1 MGFVSQPLSV
11 PLTERMLDS
20 AAGLRRGGSA
30 DSDAWGAIR
39 ELHQQIGGRA
49 TAFVL
54 VFCAATYDR
63 AEMARALAH
72 FFGDTPVFGC
82 TTAGEITP
90 FGYISGGVS
99 GIAFPSSE
107 FTVAATLFEG
117 LSRFDTAATIE
128 QTRAL
133 IDRLDTI
140 GPRAPAVGRFAL
152 LLIDGMS
159 VREEQLVSAVGN
171 TLAGIPL
178 LGGSA
183 GDGLDF
189 GTCHVIHRG
198 RFVTDAAALL
208 LVQTARRF
216 SVFKTEHFVATD
228 RKMVVT
234 GADLDRRRVYEIN
247 GEPAA
252 LEYARLLGLSD
263 QPLTPRIFAAHPVM
277 VRVGGQYHVRA
288 IQRVNPDNS
297 LTFFCAIDEGLVL
310 TLAESVDILENLHE
324 LFERL
329 DREVGKPELVIGCDC
344 VLRNLEL
351 EERQLKRAVSNLF
364 VEHRMVGF
372 CTYGEQYMSMHVNQT
387 LTGIAIGAR

>member
-1 MGFVSQPLSV
+1 VDRIGID
-11 PLTERMLDS
+11 T
-20 AAGLRRGGSA
+20 LRRGGSA
-30 DSDAWGAIR
+30 NPDAFAAIA
-39 ELHQQIGGRA
+39 EFHGQVTGPPA
-49 TAFVL
+49 AFVL
-54 VFCAATYDR
+54 LFCAASYDR
-63 AEMARALAH
+63 AAITAALHH

-90 FGYISGGVS
+90 FGYISGGIS
-99 GIAFPSSE
+99 GIAFPAAE
-107 FTVAATLFEG
+107 FRVAAALFER
-117 LSRFDTAATIE
+117 LNTLDTAATIA

-133 IDRLDTI
+133 MAALDDS
-140 GPRAPAVGRFAL
+140 GPPFAGTPPQSRRFAL
-152 LLIDGMS
+152 LLVDGLS
-159 VREEQLVSAVGN
+159 VREEQLVSAIGN
-171 TLAGIPL
+171 TLVGVPL

-189 GTCHVIHRG
+189 GTCWVLHRG
-198 RFVTDAAALL
+198 RFVTNGAVLL
-208 LVQTARRF
+208 LAETARRF
-216 SVFKTEHFVATD
+216 TVFKTEHFIPSD

-234 GADLDRRRVYEIN
+234 GADLERRRVHEIN

-252 LEYARLLGLSD
+252 LEYARLLGLAD
-263 QPLTPRIFAAHPVM
+263 EPLSPRVFAAHPVM

-310 TLAESVDILENLHE
+310 TLAESVDILENLHQ

-329 DREVGKPELVIGCDC
+329 DAEVGPPDLVIGCDC

-351 EERQLKRAVSNLF
+351 EERQLKPAVSRLF
-364 VEHRMVGF
+364 VERRVVGF
-372 CTYGEQYMSMHVNQT
+372 CTYGEQFMSMHVNQT

>member
-1 MGFVSQPLSV
+1 MPLATRAPTSV
-11 PLTERMLDS
+11 DHV
-20 AAGLRRGGSA
+20 GLRRGGSA
-30 DSDAWGAIR
+30 DPDAWGAIA
-39 ELHQQIGGRA
+39 ELHRQIGGRNA
-49 TAFVL
+49 AFIL

-63 AEMARALAH
+63 NTLTRALAH
-72 FFGDTPVFGC
+72 HFGDTPVFGC

-99 GIAFPSSE
+99 GIAFPAAE
-107 FTVAATLFEG
+107 FRIAATLYEG
-117 LSRFDTAATIE
+117 LSRFDTAATIS
-128 QTRAL
+128 QTQAL
-133 IDRLDTI
+133 VERLD
-140 GPRAPAVGRFAL
+140 GALHAQPSADPGRFAL
-152 LLIDGMS
+152 LLVDGLS

-171 TLAGIPL
+171 TLAGVPL

-189 GTCHVIHRG
+189 GQCHVLHHG
-198 RFVTDAAALL
+198 RFVNDAAILL
-208 LVQTARRF
+208 LVETERRF
-216 SVFKTEHFVATD
+216 AVFKTEHFVPTD

-234 GADLDRRRVYEIN
+234 GADLDRRRVFEIN

-252 LEYARLLGLSD
+252 LEYARLLRLPD
-263 QPLTPRIFAAHPVM
+263 QPLSPRIFAAHPVM

-310 TLAESVDILENLHE
+310 TLAESVDILENLKE
-324 LFERL
+324 LFDRL
-329 DREVGKPELVIGCDC
+329 DREIGRPDLIIGCDC

-351 EERQLKRAVSNLF
+351 EERQLKGAVSNLF
-364 VEHRMVGF
+364 VEHRVAGF